1 MFRRRNT
8 YDETAP
14 AAPGR
19 RAGYDFTRA
28 LFTLVGAAGAGF
40 LIWLATL
47 VDIPGAHSDNR
58 WWAAMGLIAGAGLA
72 MALSQLFGGWTKWG
86 WPRLSVPVFVF
97 GFLPVLV
104 CVGWIL
110 VTTQPHGGW
119 QQHRLASW
127 SASIGIGALV
137 RHLGVYAPVFAFGF
151 GLVFGYSFDTTGP
164 ALRRRGSAVPAA
176 APAPAPVDRRATDE
190 PLTADRQ
197 AEPATTATAQDG
209 TSTATRTRTR
219 TTNRT

>member
-1 MFRRRNT
+1 
-8 YDETAP
+8 
-14 AAPGR
+14 
-19 RAGYDFTRA
+19 
-28 LFTLVGAAGAGF
+28 
-40 LIWLATL
+40 
-47 VDIPGAHSDNR
+47 
-58 WWAAMGLIAGAGLA
+58 

-86 WPRLSVPVFVF
+86 WPRLSVPVFVL

-151 GLVFGYSFDTTGP
+151 GLVFGFSFDTSGP
-164 ALRRRGSAVPAA
+164 VRRRAVA
-176 APAPAPVDRRATDE
+176 APGTTTARTPVDRRATDE
-190 PLTADRQ
+190 PVTAERNAQPVTRDGQ
-197 AEPATTATAQDG
+197 PVEAETP
-209 TSTATRTRTR
+209 TRGGVR
-219 TTNRT
+219 TTDRT